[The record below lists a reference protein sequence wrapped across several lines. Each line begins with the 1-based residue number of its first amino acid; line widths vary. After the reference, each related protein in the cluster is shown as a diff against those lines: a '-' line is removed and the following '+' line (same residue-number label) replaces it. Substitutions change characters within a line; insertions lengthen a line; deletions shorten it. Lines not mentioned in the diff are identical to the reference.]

1 MPKHSWTGIAERFY
15 GNRVTQIP
23 PLDLAARLGSGLLSF
38 PVTHFDEHLAFDEA
52 RYREHLAWQ
61 ASLGVAG
68 LFAAGGTG
76 EGFSLTPAEIDA
88 VVRVAV
94 NEVGD
99 QVPVVAPATGGTAL
113 AAVQARAAQD
123 AGAAGVLLLP
133 PYLTEASQA
142 GLIAHVDAVCRATDL
157 GVIVYSRANAVLDDV
172 TVATLA
178 DRNPNLIGL
187 KDGVG
192 DIERMTRTYTKVGDR
207 LIYVGGLPT
216 AETFALPL
224 LQLGVSTYSSA
235 LYNFVPEFA
244 LRFYAAVR
252 AQDRT
257 AVYGM
262 LNDFVVPYLD
272 IRDRSRGY
280 AVSIIK
286 AGLTVVGR
294 DGGLVRP
301 PLTDLTADERAD
313 LSALIDKVRP

>member
-1 MPKHSWTGIAERFY
+1 MPPDA
-15 GNRVTQIP
+15 
-23 PLDLAARLGSGLLSF
+23 LAATLRSGLLSF
-38 PVTHFDEHLAFDEA
+38 PVTHFDAYLQFDEP

-61 ASLGVAG
+61 SSFDVAG

-76 EGFSLTPAEIDA
+76 EGFSLTPAEIDR

-94 NEVGD
+94 DEVAD
-99 QVPVVAPATGGTAL
+99 RVPVVAPATGGTA
-113 AAVQARAAQD
+113 VSIEQARAAQA
-123 AGAAGVLLLP
+123 AGASGLLLFP

-142 GLIAHVDAVCRATDL
+142 GLVEHVSAVCRSTDL
-157 GVIVYSRANAVLDDV
+157 GVIVYSRANAVLTDT
-172 TVATLA
+172 TVAELA

-192 DIERMTRTYTKVGDR
+192 NIEQMTRTYAKVGER

-235 LYNFVPEFA
+235 LYNFLPEFA

-257 AVYGM
+257 AVYAM
-262 LNDFVVPYLD
+262 LSDFVLPYLD
-272 IRDRSRGY
+272 IRDRTRGY
-280 AVSIIK
+280 AVSIVK
-286 AGLTVVGR
+286 AGLTAAGR
-294 DGGLVRP
+294 DGGRVRP
-301 PLTDLTADERAD
+301 PLTDLSEAELAELTT
-313 LSALIDKVRP
+313 LVQKVA

>member
-1 MPKHSWTGIAERFY
+1 MTLLPPAE
-15 GNRVTQIP
+15 
-23 PLDLAARLGSGLLSF
+23 LATRLKSGLLSF
-38 PVTHFDEHLAFDEA
+38 PVTHFDADLQFDEA

-61 ASLGVAG
+61 AGFDVAG

-76 EGFSLTPAEIDA
+76 EGFSLTGAEIDR

-94 NEVGD
+94 DEVGGR
-99 QVPVVAPATGGTAL
+99 VPVLAPATGGTAQSV
-113 AAVQARAAQD
+113 AQARAAQD
-123 AGAAGVLLLP
+123 AGADGILLFP

-142 GLIAHVDAVCRATDL
+142 GLVEHVSAVCAATDL
-157 GVIVYSRANAVLDDV
+157 GVVVYSRANAVLTDV
-172 TVATLA
+172 TVAAVA

-192 DIERMTRTYTKVGDR
+192 DIEQMTRTYARVGDR

-235 LYNFVPEFA
+235 LYNFLPEFA

-252 AQDRT
+252 AQDRP

-262 LNDFVVPYLD
+262 LNDFVIPYAD
-272 IRDRSRGY
+272 IRDRQRGY
-280 AVSIIK
+280 AVSIVK
-286 AGLTVVGR
+286 AGLTAVGR
-294 DGGLVRP
+294 DGGRVRP
-301 PLTDLTADERAD
+301 PLTDLTGAELDE
-313 LSALIDKVRP
+313 LTALAGKVS